1 MQGRIL
7 VIDDAEGTRRWVTTL
22 LRRHDYE
29 VDEAG
34 DGRTGLALLSEHP
47 ETCVVVLDLLMENG
61 DGWWFR
67 DHQLSD
73 PAIAAVPVIV
83 LSIAPAT
90 ECLRYALKAHQM
102 LHKIPSPE
110 ELLTAIQT
118 ARSRSELVS

>member
-1 MQGRIL
+1 M
-7 VIDDAEGTRRWVTTL
+7 
-22 LRRHDYE
+22 RRHDYE

-34 DGRTGLALLSEHP
+34 DGRTGLALLHEHP

-83 LSIAPAT
+83 LSIGTRHRVPSIRAEGAPDAAQNPKPRRSVDRDPNGT
-90 ECLRYALKAHQM
+90 QSKRTRFVAG
-102 LHKIPSPE
+102 PPWV
-110 ELLTAIQT
+110 
-118 ARSRSELVS
+118 AR